1 MAKIIY
7 EIYQNQVEDH
17 PSNGKYFARVKTIE
31 TLNTRK
37 MANHI
42 AEHGSIYTPDVI
54 FGVLEKFRSCLIEQL
69 LNSRK
74 VKIDGLGIFYLTAEC
89 AKGGAES
96 PEKFNVQKNIEAL
109 HIRFLPDKEQETNIS
124 SRQFLKKASF
134 VNKAA
139 LFKDAEED
147 AEGSENSGS
156 ETPSGGGENQGG
168 SSQGGNTQGGT
179 ETPGGGETPGGNTGG
194 GGDDD
199 PDDGVIS

>member
-17 PSNGKYFARVKTIE
+17 PSKGKYFARVKTIE

-37 MANHI
+37 LANHI

-89 AKGGAES
+89 TKGGAES

-109 HIRFLPDKEQETNIS
+109 HIRFLPDTEQETNIS

-134 VNKAA
+134 INKAA

-147 AEGSENSGS
+147 AEGSGS
-156 ETPSGGGENQGG
+156 ETPSGSGENQGS
-168 SSQGGNTQGGT
+168 SSQSST
-179 ETPGGGETPGGNTGG
+179 ETPGSGETPGGNTGG

>member
-7 EIYQNQVEDH
+7 DIYQNQVEDH
-17 PSNGKYFARVKTIE
+17 PSKGKYFARVKTIE
-31 TLNTRK
+31 ILNTRK
-37 MANHI
+37 LANHI

-147 AEGSENSGS
+147 AEGAEGSGS
-156 ETPSGGGENQGG
+156 ETPSGSGENQGS
-168 SSQGGNTQGGT
+168 SSQSST
-179 ETPGGGETPGGNTGG
+179 ETPGSGETPGGNTSG

>member
-109 HIRFLPDKEQETNIS
+109 HIRFLPDTEQETNIS

-134 VNKAA
+134 INKAA
-139 LFKDAEED
+139 LFKDTEED
-147 AEGSENSGS
+147 AEGSE
-156 ETPSGGGENQGG
+156 TPSGGSDSQGG

>member
-109 HIRFLPDKEQETNIS
+109 HIRFLPDTEQETNIS

-134 VNKAA
+134 INKAA

-147 AEGSENSGS
+147 AESTENSGS
-156 ETPSGGGENQGG
+156 DSQGG

>member
-17 PSNGKYFARVKTIE
+17 PSNGKYFARVKSIE

-54 FGVLEKFRSCLIEQL
+54 FGVLEKFRTCLLEQL

-89 AKGGAES
+89 AKGGAVSED
-96 PEKFNVQKNIEAL
+96 KFNVQKNIKAL
-109 HIRFLPDKEQETNIS
+109 HIRFLPDQEQETDIS
-124 SRQFLKKASF
+124 SRQFIKKAEF
-134 VNKAA
+134 INKKT
-139 LFKDAEED
+139 LFKDKEDEE
-147 AEGSENSGS
+147 AEGGSGSGS
-156 ETPSGGGENQGG
+156 ETPSGGGSETPSG
-168 SSQGGNTQGGT
+168 GGNDN
-179 ETPGGGETPGGNTGG
+179 PGGG
-194 GGDDD
+194 D
-199 PDDGVIS
+199 PDPDEPIS

>member
-17 PSNGKYFARVKTIE
+17 PSNGKYFARVKSIE

-134 VNKAA
+134 INKAA

-156 ETPSGGGENQGG
+156 DSQGG
-168 SSQGGNTQGGT
+168 SSQGGNTQSGT
-179 ETPGGGETPGGNTGG
+179 ETPGGGETPGGNTGGNTGG

>member
-17 PSNGKYFARVKTIE
+17 PSKGKYFARVKTIE

-37 MANHI
+37 LANHI

-96 PEKFNVQKNIEAL
+96 AEKFNVQKNIEAL
-109 HIRFLPDKEQETNIS
+109 HIRFLPDTEQETNIS

-134 VNKAA
+134 INKAA

-147 AEGSENSGS
+147 AEGAEGSGS
-156 ETPSGGGENQGG
+156 DSHGG
-168 SSQGGNTQGGT
+168 SSQGGSSQSST

>member
-17 PSNGKYFARVKTIE
+17 PSKGKYFARVKTIE

-37 MANHI
+37 LANHI

-89 AKGGAES
+89 AKS
-96 PEKFNVQKNIEAL
+96 
-109 HIRFLPDKEQETNIS
+109 
-124 SRQFLKKASF
+124 
-134 VNKAA
+134 
-139 LFKDAEED
+139 
-147 AEGSENSGS
+147 
-156 ETPSGGGENQGG
+156 
-168 SSQGGNTQGGT
+168 GT

-194 GGDDD
+194 GDDD